1 MQNRCEISLSSR
13 SFIQQNKIAKGSP
26 YRFCVSPLIRPAY
39 GGAPSPPGKAFSQ
52 SLINSGG
59 NQYGFRLKKLV
70 FYQASIF
77 WNCSIYFLA
86 GTFQLKS
93 CSMSR
98 FCSWVKA
105 SRLEWYSTRQRRRDA

>member
-1 MQNRCEISLSSR
+1 MQNRCGISLSSR

-26 YRFCVSPLIRPAY
+26 YRFCVSPRLWRATFPQE
-39 GGAPSPPGKAFSQ
+39 KAFSQ

-98 FCSWVKA
+98 FCSWAKA
-105 SRLEWYSTRQRRRDA
+105 SRLEWYSTRQRRREA

>member
-1 MQNRCEISLSSR
+1 MQNRCGISLSSR

-39 GGAPSPPGKAFSQ
+39 GGPPSPRGRHFL
-52 SLINSGG
+52 SLSKNQAETLRFPPEKG
-59 NQYGFRLKKLV
+59 NRR
-70 FYQASIF
+70 YQASMF
-77 WNCSIYFLA
+77 RNCSMYFLA

-98 FCSWVKA
+98 FCRAAKA
-105 SRLEWYSTRQRRRDA
+105 SRLVVYSPRQRRREA